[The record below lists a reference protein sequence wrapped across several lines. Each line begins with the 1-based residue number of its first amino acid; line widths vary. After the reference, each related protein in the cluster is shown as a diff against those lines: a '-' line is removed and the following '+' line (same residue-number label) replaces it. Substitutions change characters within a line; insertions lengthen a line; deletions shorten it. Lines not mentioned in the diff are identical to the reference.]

1 MTITLNSPEA
11 AAAATPYLLGFTP
24 EDSLVLI
31 LIDGDGQNVTMRV
44 DLPWSPDVEWLKSI
58 LTGLPEPMPSRLVML
73 AYAHEADSVLAIGIA
88 HWLSDVL
95 SPLMEV
101 ADILLICGG
110 RVMSVSCPCE
120 DCMDGDGTAVDDLED
135 HPVIAQCVAAGL
147 TRLNR
152 RIDLEDQLLPVDD
165 SVSEAV
171 AQMLGERMRPVLD
184 YETQRDDMEAQA
196 LALLMSAEDLDAA
209 SVALLARACADV
221 HVRDPLLALI
231 LGDQDRAESVL
242 GSIRTRLTYALIHT
256 PVEFAGPL
264 AATLALLAW
273 ADGDGASALVAA
285 DAALEFDPENSLAP
299 LVCHALSHGLP
310 PTTWAKISREIP
322 MDVLRGRVRRSA

>member
-11 AAAATPYLLGFTP
+11 AAAAAPFLLGFTP

-31 LIDGDGQNVTMRV
+31 LIDGEGQNVTMRV

-58 LTGLPEPMPSRLVML
+58 LTGLPEPMPARLVML
-73 AYAHEADSVLAIGIA
+73 AYAHEADSVLAVGIA

-101 ADILLICGG
+101 ADILLVCGG
-110 RVMSVSCPCE
+110 RVLSVNCTCD
-120 DCMDGDGTAVDDLED
+120 DCTAGQGTAVDDLED

-152 RIDLEDQLLPVDD
+152 RDDLEDQLLPVDD

-171 AQMLGERMRPVLD
+171 ARMLGETLRVVGD
-184 YETQRDDMEAQA
+184 YETKRDEMEAQA
-196 LALLMSAEDLDAA
+196 LAILMSGEDLDAE
-209 SVALLARACADV
+209 SVVLLARACADV

-231 LGDQDRAESVL
+231 LGGEDGTESML
-242 GSIRTRLTYALIHT
+242 GSIRTRLTYVLIHL
-256 PVEFAGPL
+256 PVDFAGPV

-285 DAALEFDPENSLAP
+285 DAALDFDPENSLAP
-299 LVCHALSHGLP
+299 LVCHALSQGLP

-322 MDVLRGRVRRSA
+322 IDVLRGREKRSA